1 MVKTKPFFVNPY
13 SGIVGK
19 KVEKIS
25 NDYGITFLDID
36 SKQQANINRPG
47 YIIYGDERIAIEGEK
62 ENVARFVQLAS
73 TPKKNLEQELS

>member
-1 MVKTKPFFVNPY
+1 MVKTELFFVNPY
-13 SGIVGK
+13 SGIVGM

-25 NDYGITFLDID
+25 INYGINFRDIT
-36 SKQQANINRPG
+36 SQKQANINRPD

-73 TPKKNLEQELS
+73 TPKKNLEHRLS